1 MALLYP
7 KLSHPFHAV
16 ALADIP
22 KLSVYLPDLSGYPES
37 FRIIHLLEL

>member
-16 ALADIP
+16 ALATEAFGS
-22 KLSVYLPDLSGYPES
+22 KAFLGAEFVG
-37 FRIIHLLEL
+37 

>member
-16 ALADIP
+16 ALPP
-22 KLSVYLPDLSGYPES
+22 KLIELG
-37 FRIIHLLEL
+37 LLAVDPLLKADRDD